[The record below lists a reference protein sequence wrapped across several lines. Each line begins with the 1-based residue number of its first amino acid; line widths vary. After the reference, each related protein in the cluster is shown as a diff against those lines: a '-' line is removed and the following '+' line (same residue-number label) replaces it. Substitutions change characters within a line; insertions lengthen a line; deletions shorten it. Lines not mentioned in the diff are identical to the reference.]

1 MKKSNYGKMKIMS
14 FVLLFTFFITQG
26 ILGNFTKVKAEEN
39 ISVEVLVESHNKILA
54 LDKANKDNAYGAL
67 KEVLDKNNI
76 KIEAQDSQYGK
87 YISSIAD
94 VKAGKFGG
102 YDGWLYAVYRDG
114 KYENI
119 MTSIDGFT
127 LKNGDKLIVYYGD
140 MGTLLANKIQ
150 YSTKEAN
157 KELTISLNNYYEDWQ
172 TKKEIVQ
179 PIKGIQVKLDGKS
192 VILDENKIY
201 LKEGLDKGEHLLQL
215 IDFRE
220 AKCPLVVN
228 DTIKFKLEQA
238 AAIPGNN
245 KDEDS
250 TGDANTS
257 IDIDKEIA
265 SLSKYIAKSEKYDL
279 WAEISM
285 NKLGIK
291 SNEKFIN
298 SRNQYIED
306 NAKEIAKNGTE
317 DFTNIELEKLMMT
330 LVNNGYNPSSFQ
342 GHDLAKDL
350 YNRDL
355 KEYLINDKVFA
366 LIAYDYCNIE
376 NKNNINR
383 DKLVESLLS
392 GKLSYKVEGKDMVG
406 WAFYGDKVDPD
417 MTAMVI
423 TALSKYYNN
432 NSKVK
437 ETVDKAIKTLAY
449 SENENGYIQSNYGIS
464 SETLSAVIVG
474 LKSIGVDVEKGE
486 FAKNKGNLLSALV
499 SFKDD
504 NEIYKHLVEDKN
516 GNYMS
521 SEQAL
526 RALIAIKESKGEKYN
541 YYNNNIKTENLKEY
555 TVKQSIEKDQDST
568 ELPKTGGLV
577 DTSVLISLGTL
588 FVLVGLSL
596 QLKNRRKTN

>member
-1 MKKSNYGKMKIMS
+1 MKKSNCGRIRAMS

-26 ILGNFTKVKAEEN
+26 ILGNFTKVKAVEN
-39 ISVEVLVESHNKILA
+39 ISVEVLVESHNKVLT
-54 LDKANKDNAYGAL
+54 LDKANKNNAYEAL

-192 VILDENKIY
+192 VTLDENKIY
-201 LKEGLDKGEHLLQL
+201 VKEGLDKGEHSLQL

-220 AKCPLVVN
+220 DKCPLVVN
-228 DTIKFKLEQA
+228 DTIKFKLEETA
-238 AAIPGNN
+238 EIPGNN

-250 TGDANTS
+250 TGNINAS

-265 SLSKYIAKSEKYDL
+265 ILSKYITKSEKYDL

-291 SNEKFIN
+291 PNDKFIN

-306 NAKEIAKNGTE
+306 NAKEIVKNGTE

-330 LVNNGYNPSSFQ
+330 LVNSGYNPSSFQ

-355 KEYLINDKVFA
+355 KDYLINDKVFA
-366 LIAYDYCNIE
+366 LIAYDYCNID
-376 NKNNINR
+376 NKYNINR
-383 DKLVESLLS
+383 DKLIQSLLS
-392 GKLSYKVEGKDMVG
+392 SKLSYKFEDKDIVG
-406 WAFYGDKVDPD
+406 WAFYGDKIDPD

-423 TALSKYYNN
+423 TALSKYYNS

-449 SENENGYIQSNYGIS
+449 FQNENGYIQSNYGIS
-464 SETLSAVIVG
+464 SETLSTVIVG
-474 LKSIGVDVEKGE
+474 LKSIGIDVEKGE
-486 FAKNKGNLLSALV
+486 FAKNKGNLLSTLV

-504 NEIYKHLVEDKN
+504 NGVYKHLLQDKN

-541 YYNNNIKTENLKEY
+541 YYSNNIKTENLREY
-555 TVKQSIEKDQDST
+555 TLEESIAKDQDLKQ
-568 ELPKTGGLV
+568 LPKTGSLV
-577 DTSVLISLGTL
+577 DTNVLIGLGIL
-588 FVLVGLSL
+588 FILLGVSL
-596 QLKNRRKTN
+596 QLRSRRKIN